1 MKKKQR
7 CFFKRFA
14 ALVAALVISFSLPVS
29 ALAASDTE
37 ADMPSSS
44 DFASHLNSWFVWRS
58 RSYGGVLCYEL
69 TASPLYFDSSGT
81 FTSAFQGSFL
91 SSFYDV
97 SVLSDDDTT
106 YYYACATPVPLHGV
120 TGSWS
125 SLPSFPVGTGPSY
138 SSCSVCLYSKSSWL
152 GTPSDSTGLV
162 AFLVPAYSPFASSSV
177 SFGTSS
183 GSSFDSI
190 VASTFPVP
198 LYSFPFAFR
207 SGTSSIRSSYVLQG
221 GMTSPVNFDSSGFDV
236 LSLSYTRFL
245 LKPSVFS
252 RYSQGFLVPSSSLG
266 LVLASVPSSPSG
278 GTINSASS
286 FALSSCYL
294 VPTLLVP
301 SGVLPPD
308 VKVGDWISDSPE
320 DLQKALTNEF
330 NVDSGKLKDSK
341 DNLNSWNSTSSVDSD
356 VAAGATGLLNAVFQN
371 LGTFLFSVSLLC
383 FGAVVLRMLIRKA
396 VDG

>member
-7 CFFKRFA
+7 CLLKRFA
-14 ALVAALVISFSLPVS
+14 AFVAAFMMAF
-29 ALAASDTE
+29 ALSVPAFAASETE
-37 ADMPSSS
+37 ADMPSRS
-44 DFASHLNSWFVWRS
+44 DFSSHLNSWFVWRS

-69 TASPLYFDSSGT
+69 TASPLSFDSSGS
-81 FTSAFQGSFL
+81 FTSGFQGSFL
-91 SSFYDV
+91 STFYDV
-97 SVLSDDDTT
+97 SVISGDDTT
-106 YYYACATPVPLHGV
+106 YYYACATPVPLHGI

-125 SLPSFPVGTGPSY
+125 SLPSFPVGTGASY

-152 GTPSDSTGLV
+152 GTPSNSSGLV
-162 AFLVPAYSPFASSSV
+162 AFLAPAYSSSSSSV
-177 SFGTSS
+177 SFGASS

-190 VASTFPVP
+190 VASTFPTP

-207 SGTSSIRSSYVLQG
+207 SETSSSRSSYVLQG
-221 GMTSPVNFDSSGFDV
+221 GMTSPINSNSSGFNV
-236 LSLSYTRFL
+236 LDFSYTRFL

-252 RYSQGFLVPSSSLG
+252 RYSQGFLVPSSNLG
-266 LVLASVPSSPSG
+266 LVVASVPSHPSG

-286 FALSSCYL
+286 YALSSCYL

-301 SGVLPPD
+301 SGLLPD

-341 DNLNSWNSTSSVDSD
+341 DSLNSWNSTSSVDSD
-356 VAAGATGLLNAVFQN
+356 VASGATGLLNGIFQN

>member
-7 CFFKRFA
+7 CLFKRFA

-37 ADMPSSS
+37 ADMPSRS
-44 DFASHLNSWFVWRS
+44 DFATHLDSWFVWRS

-69 TASPLYFDSSGT
+69 TASPLYFDSSGN
-81 FTSAFQGSFL
+81 FTSGFQGSFL
-91 SSFYDV
+91 PTFYDV
-97 SVLSDDDTT
+97 SVLADDDTT
-106 YYYACATPVPLHGV
+106 YYYACATPVPLHGI

-152 GTPSDSTGLV
+152 GTPSNSTGLV
-162 AFLVPAYSPFASSSV
+162 AFLSPAYSPSSSSSV
-177 SFGTSS
+177 SYGASS

-190 VASTFPVP
+190 TASTFPTP

-221 GMTSPVNFDSSGFDV
+221 GMTSPINFDSSGFSA
-236 LSLSYTRFL
+236 LSFSTTRFL

-252 RYSQGFLVPSSSLG
+252 PYSQGFLAPSSNLG
-266 LVLASVPSSPSG
+266 LVVASVPSPPSG

-301 SGVLPPD
+301 SGLLPD

-356 VAAGATGLLNAVFQN
+356 IASGATGLLNAVFQN